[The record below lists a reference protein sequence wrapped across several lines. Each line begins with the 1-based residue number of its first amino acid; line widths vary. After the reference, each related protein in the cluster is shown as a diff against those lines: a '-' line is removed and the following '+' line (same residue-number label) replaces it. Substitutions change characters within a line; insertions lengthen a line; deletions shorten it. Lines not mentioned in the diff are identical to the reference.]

1 MMQHQTF
8 RQLLLPM
15 LACCLLACSKNEVPT
30 EPTTPNLVQAVAGD
44 QSING
49 LISTQAANEMQAA
62 FIREEGPT
70 ATRLVKISVKDLLNF
85 LHSQSANAM
94 TDSLGIHT
102 GIYTEATTPGDR
114 PNYRGRLTI
123 YCSVFTAQPKGMAT
137 MSTDNNNTFLNHG
150 MLYP

>member
-1 MMQHQTF
+1 MQHPPF
-8 RQLLLPM
+8 RQLLLPL
-15 LACCLLACSKNEVPT
+15 LACCLLACSKNETPA
-30 EPTTPNLVQAVAGD
+30 EPSTPNLVQAVAGD
-44 QSING
+44 KSING

-62 FIREEGPT
+62 FLREEGPT

-102 GIYTEATTPGDR
+102 GIYTEATAPADH

-123 YCSVFTAQPKGMAT
+123 FCSVFTAQPKQTQT
-137 MSTDNNNTFLNHG
+137 MGTGDNNTFLNHG